1 MAHREVSIAVFGM
14 VVGTMLGAGTIIF
27 GHDVAA
33 NLMGSADEQFVAY
46 REGIIFQND
55 FRRRAI
61 SEQERR
67 TRPQARIRATDREVD
82 MGTDGPVVDIQE
94 CVQKV
99 RIAEELRSIVI
110 PIIPGRAIDQL
121 VRSSIQDAFDEYVAE
136 CQSYYDEYMSG
147 QEEGIEMEVEE
158 VPTVFES
165 DDDYCKRFTGSRRS
179 RCVVEQRE
187 NSIQYRGR

>member
-33 NLMGSADEQFVAY
+33 SLMGSADEQFVAY

-55 FRRRAI
+55 FRKRAI
-61 SEQERR
+61 SEQDRR
-67 TRPQARIRATDREVD
+67 TRPQARIRTGDAETDNTVEAS
-82 MGTDGPVVDIQE
+82 VVDIQE

-121 VRSSIQDAFDEYVAE
+121 VRSSLQDAFDEYVAE
-136 CQSYYDEYMSG
+136 CQPYYDEYMSE
-147 QEEGIEMEVEE
+147 QEEGVEVEIEE

-165 DDDYCKRFTGSRRS
+165 DDDYCDRFTGSRRS